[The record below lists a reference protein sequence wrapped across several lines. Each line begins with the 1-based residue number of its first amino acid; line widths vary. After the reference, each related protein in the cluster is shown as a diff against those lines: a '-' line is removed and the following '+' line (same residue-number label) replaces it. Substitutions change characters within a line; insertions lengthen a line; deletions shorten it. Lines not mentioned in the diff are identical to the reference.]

1 MKMKELTKFIKAS
14 ISSAFTAMID
24 LVIFTI
30 LSNSS
35 KSLLIIELSTIIARV
50 ISTTINFIINKKIVF
65 KTIGNTKK
73 EIILFFILF
82 LWKMLFSGFL
92 VWLFKFIHINQT
104 ILKMFVDISLFLITY
119 QIQNKFIF
127 KKKLVD

>member
-1 MKMKELTKFIKAS
+1 MNKRELIKFFKAS
-14 ISSAFTAMID
+14 MSSAFSAMID

-35 KSLLIIELSTIIARV
+35 KSLLIIELSTIVARI
-50 ISTTINFIINKKIVF
+50 ISTTINFILNKKVVF

-82 LWKMLFSGFL
+82 MWKMLFSGFL
-92 VWLFKFIHINQT
+92 VWLFGFIKINQT
-104 ILKMFVDISLFLITY
+104 ILKVIVDVSLFLITY
-119 QIQNKFIF
+119 QIQNKIIF
-127 KKKLVD
+127 KKR